1 MVPKLTEQSKEDRG
15 EGDGGGDGGGDRAGP
30 WKGSMDPETKH
41 ACRQAGANGQG
52 QLPRQG
58 KIDLAFTW
66 V

>member
-15 EGDGGGDGGGDRAGP
+15 GRGRGRGR
-30 WKGSMDPETKH
+30 GSRQGRSMEDPETKH
-41 ACRQAGANGQG
+41 ACRQAGANLQG